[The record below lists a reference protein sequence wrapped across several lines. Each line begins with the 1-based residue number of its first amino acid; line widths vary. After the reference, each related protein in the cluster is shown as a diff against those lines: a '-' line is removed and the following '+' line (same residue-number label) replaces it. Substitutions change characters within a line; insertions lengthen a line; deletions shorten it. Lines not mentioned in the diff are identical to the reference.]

1 MQKTYSSKYFRFIV
15 AWFYPIQI
23 FVAYT
28 KMRGYSV
35 NKFVGIPLDV
45 LFIVLSIVLIV
56 KGLCL
61 KSERRMH
68 SVMYLWLGYVLC
80 SFLLYAFY
88 HVPIECYFDAMKIS
102 VFPILFY
109 FWGKDTRDT
118 SDIFYKSVMI
128 TSTVAMIIGF
138 YLYVFTPDYYNQ
150 YLVYKSMKSMMNR
163 PDSIDLILHH
173 NRFSSFLESS
183 YEVCF
188 YAVSSMCMALT
199 FLLNRRT
206 NIKPIYLYIIVIVN
220 LVASII
226 CFQRIAMVVSVIYF
240 ILFALYGYKI
250 NNSLLKKL
258 SVLTIVIFLV
268 GTSFTF
274 FTNER
279 IVRIAEQF
287 AERVSEIDF
296 GHAMEERTGQYE
308 IVDLN
313 SFDNIFGKGMGSAGH
328 SARAYGLKAV
338 TDGEFVKMLLE
349 HGFVGLFIFALLI
362 INSFTKSFKTARY
375 NVLEILIVLFFLMAC
390 VGANAL
396 SMYFLTGIFW
406 FSLGRMNNKAY
417 RQRLY
422 NESVSK

>member
-1 MQKTYSSKYFRFIV
+1 MEQTYTSKYFRFII

-35 NKFVGIPLDV
+35 NKFIGIPLDI
-45 LFIVLSIVLIV
+45 LFIILSITLII
-56 KGLCL
+56 KGLHS
-61 KSERRMH
+61 KSERRTH
-68 SVMYLWLGYVLC
+68 TAIYVWLGYVLC

-138 YLYVFTPDYYNQ
+138 YLYIFTPDYYNQ

-188 YAVSSMCMALT
+188 YAVSSMCMALA

-206 NIKPIYLYIIVIVN
+206 HIKPIYLYVIVIVN

-240 ILFALYGYKI
+240 VLFVFYGYRI
-250 NNSLLKKL
+250 NNNLLKKL
-258 SVLTIVIFLV
+258 SVLTIGVLFI

-279 IVRIAEQF
+279 TVRIAEQF
-287 AERVSEIDF
+287 TERISEINF
-296 GHAMEERTGQYE
+296 GYAMKARTGQYE

-313 SFDNIFGKGMGSAGH
+313 SFDTILGKGMGSAGH
-328 SARAYGLKAV
+328 SARAHGLKGV

-349 HGFVGLFIFALLI
+349 HGFIGLFIFAFLI
-362 INSFTKSFKTARY
+362 INSFVKSLE
-375 NVLEILIVLFFLMAC
+375 NVRSNILEIFIVLFFLMAC
-390 VGANAL
+390 IGANAL

-422 NESVSK
+422 NEKT